1 MKKDE
6 IRPREACPEQHRRVV
21 ITAMGLICALGS
33 TPEEIIAGFKSGR
46 TTFCRPD
53 FDETVVTAPVRGFD
67 LRDFTGSCKERR
79 YLNRGSQFSVATA
92 VAARQA
98 GGLDTETA
106 ARAGLFV
113 GAGPNLDVGGEFS
126 RIDNGVIDEEDLMA
140 LWILRF
146 LPNTA
151 ASTISLLIGAHGE
164 NLTVATACTATLQAI
179 GEAFRR
185 IRDGHLD
192 LAFAGGGDS
201 RINKGSILAYKKA
214 KAIFVGEGDPTR
226 ASRPFDQDRKGF
238 VPGEGGAFF
247 LLEEREHAKRRDAK
261 IYGEVRG
268 FGTSLDGHSLTAPDP
283 SGRWQ
288 EAAVRAALK
297 EAGLTPAEIGLV
309 AAHGTGTTLN
319 DAMEAMLLARIYG
332 GQTPPVIALKSW
344 IGHLS
349 VACGAVELALCLIL
363 MQNGYLPEI
372 RNLINPCQTGINFV
386 TKSKTASSGTA
397 LLENFG
403 FGGQNCALIVQ
414 AQRAT

>member
-1 MKKDE
+1 MKEDR
-6 IRPREACPEQHRRVV
+6 IMPREVV

-46 TTFCRPD
+46 TTFVRPD
-53 FDETVVTAPVRGFD
+53 FDDAVVIAPVTAFD
-67 LRDFTGSCKERR
+67 LRDFTGACKERR
-79 YLNRGSQFSVATA
+79 YLNRGARFSVAAA
-92 VAARQA
+92 VSARQVS
-98 GGLDTETA
+98 GLDTETA

-113 GAGPNLDVGGEFS
+113 GSGPNLDVSGEFR

-151 ASTISLLIGAHGE
+151 ASTIALLIGTHGE

-179 GEAFRR
+179 GEAFRK

-201 RINKGSILAYKKA
+201 RMSKGSILAYKKT
-214 KAIFVGEGDPTR
+214 KALFVGEGDPTQ

-238 VPGEGGAFF
+238 VTGEGGAFF
-247 LLEEREHAKRRDAK
+247 LLEEREHARRRGAK
-261 IYGEVRG
+261 IYGEVSG
-268 FGTSLDGHSLTAPDP
+268 FGTSLDGYSMTAPDP
-283 SGRWQ
+283 AGLWE

-297 EAGLTPAEIGLV
+297 EAGLAPAEIDLV
-309 AAHGTGTTLN
+309 AAHGTGTMLN
-319 DAMEAMLLARIYG
+319 DAMEAQLLARIYG
-332 GQTPPVIALKSW
+332 GQPPPVIALKSW

-372 RNLINPCQTGINFV
+372 RNLIDPCQAGINFV
-386 TKSKTASSGTA
+386 TQGQTASPRTV

-403 FGGQNCALIVQ
+403 FGGQNCALIVKVQ
-414 AQRAT
+414 GAT